1 MSISMR
7 GSGAGSVA
15 AHGAAGARGT
25 AGRAGALRA
34 DCITALVAAFA
45 AALGAALGT
54 APWAVLSFV
63 RAPVRQAGAPAGL
76 QLLFAKT
83 LAKLSS
89 SRSKR
94 EPTPP
99 DATDTS

>member
-15 AHGAAGARGT
+15 APGAAGARGT

-76 QLLFAKT
+76 RFGFPNM
-83 LAKLSS
+83 LASLSS
-89 SRSKR
+89 SHSRR
-94 EPTPP
+94 DQPP
-99 DATDTS
+99 GKARN